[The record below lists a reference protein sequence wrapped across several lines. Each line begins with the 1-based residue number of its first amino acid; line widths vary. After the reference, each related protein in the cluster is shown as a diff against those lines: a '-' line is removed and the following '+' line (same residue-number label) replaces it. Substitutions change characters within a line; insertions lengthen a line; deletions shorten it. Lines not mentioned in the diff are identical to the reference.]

1 MKFTPYLN
9 FNGTCKEAFAF
20 YEKVLGGKV
29 LFMQTFGES
38 PMRDQMPPMFHDYV
52 LHATLGVGD
61 AFFMASDAPGDR
73 YNAPQGC
80 YVSIS
85 FSDPDEADR
94 IYAGLVEGGTVQ
106 MEIQPTFWAAR
117 FAMLTDKFGI
127 PWMINCET
135 TA

>member
-20 YEKVLGGKV
+20 YEKVMGAKV

-52 LHATLGVGD
+52 MHATLGVGD
-61 AFFMASDAPGDR
+61 AIFMASDAPGDR

-80 YVSIS
+80 YVCIAL
-85 FSDPDEADR
+85 SDPDEADH
-94 IYAGLVEGGTVQ
+94 IYAGLVEGAKVD
-106 MEIQPTFWAAR
+106 MEIQSTFWAAR

-135 TA
+135 AA

>member
-9 FNGTCKEAFAF
+9 FDGTCKEALAF

-38 PMRDQMPPMFHDYV
+38 PMRDQMPAVTHDFV
-52 LHATLGVGD
+52 MHATFNVGE
-61 AFFMASDAPGDR
+61 AIFMASDAPGGR

-85 FSDPDEADR
+85 LTDPAEADR
-94 IYAGLVEGGTVQ
+94 IYAGLVDGAKVD
-106 MEIQPTFWAAR
+106 MELQSTFWAAR
-117 FAMLTDKFGI
+117 FGMLTDKFGI
-127 PWMINCET
+127 PWMINCEAT
-135 TA
+135 T